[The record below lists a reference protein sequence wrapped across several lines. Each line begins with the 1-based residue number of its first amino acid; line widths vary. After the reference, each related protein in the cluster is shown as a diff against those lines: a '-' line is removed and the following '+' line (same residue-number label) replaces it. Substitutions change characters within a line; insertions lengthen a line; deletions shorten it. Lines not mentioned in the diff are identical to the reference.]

1 MYVCTH
7 IFLNDFFADCS
18 SHKASNRQ
26 IGNKISQA
34 FGHVNF
40 VGGIDPPSLIR
51 WIQWFFG
58 RTDFDLTQ
66 HVWVERINPTCLFLC
81 VGLISFSV
89 KRKPWSFPLIFQ
101 FSTHLK
107 NISQIRSV
115 PHISGWKKNMKKSLK
130 APPSFATIFLLL
142 HPGF

>member
-1 MYVCTH
+1 MYVRIFFST
-7 IFLNDFFADCS
+7 IFL
-18 SHKASNRQ
+18 Q
-26 IGNKISQA
+26 IVQATKHPIGKSAKKISQA

-51 WIQWFFG
+51 WIRWFFG
-58 RTDFDLTQ
+58 RIDFDLTQ

-107 NISQIRSV
+107 NISQIRSF
-115 PHISGWKKNMKKSLK
+115 PHISGWKEKIIES
-130 APPSFATIFLLL
+130 TT
-142 HPGF
+142 